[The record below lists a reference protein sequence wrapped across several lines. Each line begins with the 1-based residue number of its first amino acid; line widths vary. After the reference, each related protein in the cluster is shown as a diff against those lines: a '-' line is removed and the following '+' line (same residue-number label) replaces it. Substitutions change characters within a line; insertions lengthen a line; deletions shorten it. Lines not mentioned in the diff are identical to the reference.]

1 MKNAERKPWSF
12 PYEKYLAFN
21 LETKLALS
29 LLNCQELMRE
39 KISMRFLSVL
49 IWIFVN
55 SKIIL
60 LILNNN

>member
-1 MKNAERKPWSF
+1 MKNAERKPWSL
-12 PYEKYLAFN
+12 PDEKYLAFN

-29 LLNCQELMRE
+29 LLDCQELMSE
-39 KISMRFLSVL
+39 KISMSFLSVL
-49 IWIFVN
+49 IWFFVN